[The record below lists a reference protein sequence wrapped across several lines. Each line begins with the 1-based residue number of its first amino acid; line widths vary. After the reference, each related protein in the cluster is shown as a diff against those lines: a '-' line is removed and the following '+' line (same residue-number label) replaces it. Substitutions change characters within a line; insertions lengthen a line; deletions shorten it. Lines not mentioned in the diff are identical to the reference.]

1 MCVMGNISGG
11 KCTYS
16 MVQQT
21 VYGITNDYNSLA
33 VNVVN
38 HFECEVNIFYHQ
50 FTPTISSPFLV

>member
-11 KCTYS
+11 RCTYS

-21 VYGITNDYNSLA
+21 VYGITNDYNSLT

-38 HFECEVNIFYHQ
+38 HFECEVKIFYHQ